1 MLHLDI
7 PTSAQFRRLS
17 EARADAC
24 VSIYLP
30 TTPLSQEA
38 DAARIELGNLLRVAV
53 TQLEDAAFDK
63 RRLASLR
70 EHIEDL
76 IDDDE
81 FWRVQANSLAILA
94 TPDQISTFRLANEL
108 PVLVEVS
115 GRFHLKPL
123 LRSITFPHAAVVLA
137 LSENGVRLLEVSAA
151 GPPVELRVADLPRDA
166 ASAAGRASIND
177 RSPSGRIHGSEGKKV
192 RLTQYARKVDAAL
205 RPVLAGR
212 HIPLILAAA
221 EPLASIFHAVSGS
234 GELLPT
240 TIAGNPDRTTDADL
254 AAAARLVLDQ
264 VYARE
269 LLALRT
275 LYETRAAERR
285 TTTDLSDAA
294 RAAAYGAIEALL
306 VDIDVVVPGT
316 FDEATGAI
324 TLADTASKDS
334 YGVVDAI
341 AARALATGATVLAVR
356 KGDIPGGAPLA
367 AILRYAFLRSP

>member
-38 DAARIELGNLLRVAV
+38 DAARIELGNLLKVAV

-63 RRLASLR
+63 RRLATLR

-94 TPDQISTFRLANEL
+94 TPDQIRTFRLANAL
-108 PVLVEVS
+108 PTLVEVS

-123 LRSITFPHAAVVLA
+123 LRAITFPHAAIVLA
-137 LSENGVRLLEVSAA
+137 LSENGARLLEVSAA

-205 RPVLAGR
+205 GPVLAGR
-212 HIPLILAAA
+212 SIPLILAAA
-221 EPLASIFHAVSGS
+221 EPLASIFHAVSS
-234 GELLPT
+234 SAELVAT
-240 TIAGNPDRTTDADL
+240 TIAGNPDRTSDADL
-254 AAAARLVLDQ
+254 ASAARLVLDQ
-264 VYARE
+264 VYAHDLEAFR
-269 LLALRT
+269 A

-294 RAAAYGAIEALL
+294 RAAAYGAVEALL
-306 VDIDVVVPGT
+306 VDIDEVVPGT
-316 FDEATGAI
+316 FDEATGVI
-324 TLADTASKDS
+324 TLAETASKDS

-356 KGDIPGGAPLA
+356 KGDIPGAAHLA
-367 AILRYAFLRSP
+367 AILRYPF